1 MMLKLLGFEFR
12 VNRTGRP
19 QVPPP
24 DPVAPKPKQPRQ
36 VSAREAYHA
45 LMAKRTTIC
54 PVTGLAVRLAPPIVR
69 VFVDAGLSLR
79 ARMPQGEIDEGL
91 AEVTMEQTRIQARRL
106 ICAAAEEPLFRTV
119 PGPGQFDINLLP
131 DEDLLHLYGQLV
143 DWGSSIFYGT
153 HRAELDPKTDYLW
166 IDKQMEALGLVDL
179 VAQRYGVLPSAV
191 EAMPFTEF
199 ARALAACEYGRALEQ
214 EAIEAARSGR

>member
-1 MMLKLLGFEFR
+1 MRIGPWIILERAG
-12 VNRTGRP
+12 VH
-19 QVPPP
+19 PPP
-24 DPVAPKPKQPRQ
+24 PPVAPKQAKPPRPM
-36 VSAREAYHA
+36 SAHEAYRT

-54 PVTGLAVRLAPPIVR
+54 PVSGLAVRLAPPIVR

-79 ARMPQGEIDEGL
+79 ARMPAGEIDEGL
-91 AEVTMEQTRIQARRL
+91 AETTMEQTRIQARRL

-131 DEDLLHLYGQLV
+131 DADLLHLYSQLV

-166 IDKQMEALGLVDL
+166 IDKQMDALGLVDL
-179 VAQRYGVLPSAV
+179 VAQRYGVLPSVV
-191 EAMPFTEF
+191 EAMPFQEF
-199 ARALAACEYGRALEQ
+199 ARALAACEYGRSLEQ
-214 EAIEAARSGR
+214 EAIEAARSGHR